1 MYIYRYNFQELIKL
15 AKEVQ
20 KQLDRIKGGGESGE
34 ESDSEICSEPN
45 PENRE
50 EFKEPTVEV
59 CDPDTEPEGSEILG
73 SQKTEEYFEEES
85 ESELS
90 QESLDSEPV
99 EVILGSHFL
108 LPLSLLFI
116 DVIYISN
123 IVKFISHILKNIQE
137 DLCQTIIQNGVF
149 S

>member
-1 MYIYRYNFQELIKL
+1 M
-15 AKEVQ
+15 Q

-34 ESDSEICSEPN
+34 ESDSEISSEPN

-50 EFKEPTVEV
+50 EFKEPTVEF
-59 CDPDTEPEGSEILG
+59 CDPDTEPEDSEILG

-99 EVILGSHFL
+99 KVILGSHFF
-108 LPLSLLFI
+108 LPLLHYFPIMFFKSATLL
-116 DVIYISN
+116 N
-123 IVKFISHILKNIQE
+123 INLTFFLYLGGSVLDNLS
-137 DLCQTIIQNGVF
+137 
-149 S
+149 